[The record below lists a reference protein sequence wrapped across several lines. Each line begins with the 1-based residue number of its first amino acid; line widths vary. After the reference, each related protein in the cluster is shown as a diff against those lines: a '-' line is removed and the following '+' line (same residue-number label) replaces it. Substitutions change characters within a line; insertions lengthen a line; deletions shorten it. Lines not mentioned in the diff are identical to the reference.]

1 MAFGFPAR
9 FTESRTYHLPQ
20 DELAAVVKS
29 ALENLGWSYKVLSD
43 KEFLASVP
51 FSGWTWGEDF
61 KVRILPGG
69 VIEAESKCV
78 TVRLPQVFDFGK
90 NRRNVETFFGLVEH
104 AIRQG
109 VHQGPASAAEPSA
122 GQGGQAAPQRRW
134 AGALFGGCLIG
145 TLILAALTYFISAV
159 IGLLTG
165 YLYLP
170 GRGSA
175 GGTIH
180 GPWARIISGI
190 ILAVFAWI
198 VVWVS
203 RNRRQAK
210 VG

>member
-9 FTESRTYHLPQ
+9 FTETRTFHLQ
-20 DELAAVVKS
+20 EDELVAAIKS
-29 ALENLGWSYKVLSD
+29 ALGNLGWSYKVLSD
-43 KEFLASVP
+43 KEFLASLP

-69 VIEAESKCV
+69 VVEAESKCI

-109 VHQGPASAAEPSA
+109 VYQRPASAAEPSA
-122 GQGGQAAPQRRW
+122 GQGEQAAPQRRW
-134 AGALFGGCLIG
+134 AGSLFGGCLIA
-145 TLILAALTYFISAV
+145 TLVLVILTYFISAV
-159 IGLLTG
+159 IGILTG
-165 YLYLP
+165 HLYLP
-170 GRGSA
+170 SRGH

-180 GPWARIISGI
+180 GAWARIISGI

-203 RNRRQAK
+203 RNRRKARRL
-210 VG
+210 